1 MEKKFKFDPNSDIEI
16 NLDRFNNLSQD
27 LTNSGEILSHDQQS
41 VALLSSLPNKY
52 KELKKPLNMEEF
64 LLLLISLSLP

>member
-41 VALLSSLPNKY
+41 VALLSFY
-52 KELKKPLNMEEF
+52 
-64 LLLLISLSLP
+64 LINIRN